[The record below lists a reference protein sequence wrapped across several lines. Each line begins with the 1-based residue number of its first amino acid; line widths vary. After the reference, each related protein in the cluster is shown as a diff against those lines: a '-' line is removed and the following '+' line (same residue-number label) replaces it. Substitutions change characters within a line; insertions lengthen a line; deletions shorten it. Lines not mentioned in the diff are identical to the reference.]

1 MNQEAGVAVWVLM
14 SGVFIIDHSIPCCIT
29 MERGDTDCGAVGVKT
44 SCDQQKKKKK
54 KRRNI
59 RRGEMVMSRLWRTD
73 HVTSW
78 ILQFTPEYKFGDVS
92 IGQSS
97 FTMER
102 DLENLWNK
110 KGLLQE

>member
-1 MNQEAGVAVWVLM
+1 
-14 SGVFIIDHSIPCCIT
+14 
-29 MERGDTDCGAVGVKT
+29 
-44 SCDQQKKKKK
+44 
-54 KRRNI
+54 
-59 RRGEMVMSRLWRTD
+59 MSRLWRTD

>member
-54 KRRNI
+54 KEETLEEERW
-59 RRGEMVMSRLWRTD
+59 LC
-73 HVTSW
+73 HVC
-78 ILQFTPEYKFGDVS
+78 G
-92 IGQSS
+92 GQI
-97 FTMER
+97 T
-102 DLENLWNK
+102 
-110 KGLLQE
+110 